1 MLGEELSL
9 TFTIVLTLLVANVIG
24 GIAAFLLAAHL
35 ARVVLVRATVLVPV
49 ILSVVLIGAVQ
60 ASRQWEDMGF
70 PIAIGLVGWVMK
82 RVRWSRSPLVLA
94 FILVPLVEQYYFI
107 SMWLHGWR
115 WLLEPAVAVILVATA
130 ILLVVLGVRGFRS
143 ARARLA
149 DGQRRALHPALDA
162 DAVTAVAVCAVSAL
176 AQVTAGDRAASA
188 RAIPQLVAALTFA
201 AVLGA
206 LFMGWWRPVS
216 ATDAPAR
223 HPTRIPSISRSPPIS
238 AICRVPPSPRAR
250 RISGHSLRASP
261 RSHARSGCCGPLP
274 SSSSPGC

>member
-1 MLGEELSL
+1 MLGEELPL
-9 TFTIVLTLLVANVIG
+9 TVTIVLTLLVANVVG

-149 DGQRRALHPALDA
+149 DGQRRALRPALDA

-188 RAIPQLVAALTFA
+188 RAIPQLVAASSIAALAAHFGAFVAGFA
-201 AVLGA
+201 ALA
-206 LFMGWWRPVS
+206 C
-216 ATDAPAR
+216 
-223 HPTRIPSISRSPPIS
+223 
-238 AICRVPPSPRAR
+238 AIAV
-250 RISGHSLRASP
+250 LRAITIFILAWMLTAGESWRVAVP
-261 RSHARSGCCGPLP
+261 VAAATAIAAYLLFTALLSLGWPQPVHDLLRVLS
-274 SSSSPGC
+274 